1 MGFNRSSIQSTK
13 VRMGRSEIFS
23 FGKVTVVC
31 WEIEFAFIDS
41 LLYTDFGGITDPKN
55 KVRSLNNLALKLQAY
70 PLDSH
75 WLWDAMTISIYVSGI
90 SLTLTDLLGRGVPR
104 WDFFKKK
111 FGWCC
116 TKMSRRYRESQ
127 FFPFYY
133 YGYYNRRHYRSDYGK
148 KSLPAKLII
157 KKSSIKWCRLQEMKT
172 SLSVDR

>member
-1 MGFNRSSIQSTK
+1 MKQYSLYQSYVRGKILMGFNRSSIQSTK

-75 WLWDAMTISIYVSGI
+75 WL
-90 SLTLTDLLGRGVPR
+90 
-104 WDFFKKK
+104 
-111 FGWCC
+111 
-116 TKMSRRYRESQ
+116 
-127 FFPFYY
+127 
-133 YGYYNRRHYRSDYGK
+133 
-148 KSLPAKLII
+148 
-157 KKSSIKWCRLQEMKT
+157 
-172 SLSVDR
+172 